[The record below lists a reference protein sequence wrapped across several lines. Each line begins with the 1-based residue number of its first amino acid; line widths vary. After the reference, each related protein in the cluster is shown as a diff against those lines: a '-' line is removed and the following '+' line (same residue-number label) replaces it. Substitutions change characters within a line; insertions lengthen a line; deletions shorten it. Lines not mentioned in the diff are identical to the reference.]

1 MIVNFFYSNP
11 QKMTM
16 FYQQDQRSPQNQVIF
31 SQKSIFVKKIL
42 KNYKTNIFLTFSA
55 ADKIYA
61 TLRECREQADPKK
74 QKGVQMQGY
83 LLKKKEKLGRWK
95 QLYFVLKQDGGD
107 SHLYF
112 YEVGFLFFLDLGN
125 RYS

>member
-1 MIVNFFYSNP
+1 MHLDP
-11 QKMTM
+11 L
-16 FYQQDQRSPQNQVIF
+16 P
-31 SQKSIFVKKIL
+31 
-42 KNYKTNIFLTFSA
+42 FSA

-112 YEVGFLFFLDLGN
+112 YEVRFLFFF
-125 RYS
+125 

>member
-1 MIVNFFYSNP
+1 M
-11 QKMTM
+11 
-16 FYQQDQRSPQNQVIF
+16 QQASEDDN
-31 SQKSIFVKKIL
+31 IL
-42 KNYKTNIFLTFSA
+42 PARQEEPEESA
-55 ADKIYA
+55 AEKIYA

-83 LLKKKEKLGRWK
+83 LLKKKEKLGKWK

-112 YEVGFLFFLDLGN
+112 YEVRILNHWCMFDFSVSWYSLTNVKSHLVFEIFFPF
-125 RYS
+125 

>member
-1 MIVNFFYSNP
+1 MCDIL
-11 QKMTM
+11 
-16 FYQQDQRSPQNQVIF
+16 QQASEDDN
-31 SQKSIFVKKIL
+31 IL
-42 KNYKTNIFLTFSA
+42 PARQEEPEESA
-55 ADKIYA
+55 AEKIYA

-95 QLYFVLKQDGGD
+95 QLYFVLKQEGGD

-112 YEVGFLFFLDLGN
+112 YEVCLFSFGIAYQHRICNNMYIL
-125 RYS
+125 